1 MSQVLEIGNP
11 FLNEVAWNGI
21 HLHAQQILYL
31 CGEDGDSD
39 TAGETNDD
47 GVGNVLDD
55 STQAQQA
62 ETDKENT
69 RHECGDGE
77 TLYAILVDDA
87 SHDDNKS
94 TRRTANLYFRT
105 AKGRNGETCYDSR
118 DNTFFWRNTTGNTE
132 GDSQW
137 KGNDTHD
144 KTGHQV
150 GCECLFV
157 VIPNSRYQFRLKI

>member
-31 CGEDGDSD
+31 RSEDGDGD

-55 STQAQQA
+55 GTQAQQA

-94 TRRTANLYFRT
+94 TRRAEM
-105 AKGRNGETCYDSR
+105 AKPATIAVIIPFSGETPLAIPKAIANGRATIPTIRPAIRSAV
-118 DNTFFWRNTTGNTE
+118 N
-132 GDSQW
+132 
-137 KGNDTHD
+137 
-144 KTGHQV
+144 V
-150 GCECLFV
+150 CL
-157 VIPNSRYQFRLKI
+157 L